1 MYGFVSVCS
10 VYNQSRVAD
19 FLYNNYIHATLI
31 QVHTTRSQG
40 LLYECLLNEHVD
52 VRTNIMEYDSSF
64 YPEIANGDN
73 RTIKD
78 EKLSGYEQTIAR
90 VETAMGQATKRSG
103 RKSRKNYVPVKIA
116 RIESEASIKENGY
129 ISDESDDYDVNVVN
143 NGKYLRSPTEI
154 FCFL

>member
-1 MYGFVSVCS
+1 
-10 VYNQSRVAD
+10 
-19 FLYNNYIHATLI
+19 
-31 QVHTTRSQG
+31 
-40 LLYECLLNEHVD
+40 
-52 VRTNIMEYDSSF
+52 MEYDSSF